1 MKRKNED
8 LNISEN
14 KKEGKVP
21 RRVFPKRVSEKKYT
35 GGYYLPKQDLHQIL
49 ETLFKLKL
57 QSQDEEG
64 NAGYLVAKKQRHPNL
79 FWLVDSVEARRDL
92 RALIPL
98 LDLLSRVQKMPD
110 DMCDLGSFEHA
121 MALNPKQIQPFVKKA
136 IIEGRTYTDKDGK
149 EKPLAQFYV
158 ERLHNGE
165 DVYGVCVPRTAQ
177 GQKALLKLA
186 GFKIHTC
193 DISKLK
199 PSWCDDWT
207 YDGNGLDHWFSI
219 YRVYKNGRTKMLS
232 RNELARLYNVTGER
246 IRQISVSVHSRL
258 VQALEDFCM
267 KQDKSGLKDHSST
280 DKDVLY
286 IKDPDGDFIMTQTA
300 LKRGFN
306 SGYGCPS
313 ILLSKT
319 KQKIIKFDRESRE

>member
-64 NAGYLVAKKQRHPNL
+64 RTGSLVAKKQRHPNL

-121 MALNPKQIQPFVKKA
+121 MALNPKQIRPFVKNA
-136 IIEGRTYTDKDGK
+136 IIEGRTYIDTDGK
-149 EKPLAQFYV
+149 EKPLVQFYV
-158 ERLHNGE
+158 EKLQHNGK

-177 GQKALLKLA
+177 GQKELLELA
-186 GFKIHTC
+186 GFKIQ
-193 DISKLK
+193 
-199 PSWCDDWT
+199 T
-207 YDGNGLDHWFSI
+207 YDMQNIFTERERIIFEQRYNGLTLDYIGKLFHVNS
-219 YRVYKNGRTKMLS
+219 G
-232 RNELARLYNVTGER
+232 R
-246 IRQISVSVHSRL
+246 IRQIEAKVFRKL
-258 VQALEDFCM
+258 RMRFEN
-267 KQDKSGLKDHSST
+267 QDKSDSEKHSST
-280 DKDVLY
+280 DKNAFY
-286 IKDPDGDFIMTQTA
+286 MKDSEGDFIITQTA
-300 LKRGFN
+300 FNLGYLK
-306 SGYGCPS
+306 CPS
-313 ILLSKT
+313 HHGSLSKS
-319 KQKIIKFDRESRE
+319 KHKIIKFDRESRE

>member
-79 FWLVDSVEARRDL
+79 FWLVDSIEARRDL

-98 LDLLSRVQKMPD
+98 LDVLSRVQKMPD
-110 DMCDLGSFEHA
+110 DMCRFDLFEHA
-121 MALNPKQIQPFVKKA
+121 MALNPKQIRPFVKKA

-177 GQKALLKLA
+177 GQKELLELA
-186 GFKIHTC
+186 GFKIQ
-193 DISKLK
+193 
-199 PSWCDDWT
+199 T
-207 YDGNGLDHWFSI
+207 YDTQNIFSERERIIIEKRYKGLTLDDVGKLF
-219 YRVYKNGRTKMLS
+219 
-232 RNELARLYNVTGER
+232 NVKKER
-246 IRQISVSVHSRL
+246 IRQIEAKAFRKLRKRFEIQYESDS
-258 VQALEDFCM
+258 E
-267 KQDKSGLKDHSST
+267 KHSST
-280 DKDVLY
+280 DKNAFY
-286 IKDPDGDFIMTQTA
+286 MKDSEGDFIITQTA
-300 LKRGFN
+300 FNLGYLK
-306 SGYGCPS
+306 CPS
-313 ILLSKT
+313 HHGSLSKS
-319 KQKIIKFDRESRE
+319 KHKIIKFDRESRE